1 MRCVVPGRG
10 NGGRSGRVTRS
21 TLGESMRR
29 ETSKV
34 NRRNLNCQVRN
45 NMIGSRFVSGCMRI
59 EEEDNTRELT
69 LRMKKTANRSRVGDH
84 WRAKCNGVKIKV
96 RRVARYKVRLL
107 QDNLT

>member
-1 MRCVVPGRG
+1 MRCLVSGRG

-34 NRRNLNCQVRN
+34 NRRKLNCQVCN

-59 EEEDNTRELT
+59 EEEDKTRELT
-69 LRMKKTANRSRVGDH
+69 A
-84 WRAKCNGVKIKV
+84 
-96 RRVARYKVRLL
+96 RRK
-107 QDNLT
+107 